1 MNIKLFDVKNFFSTF
16 VIAPWILWVLFGAL
30 LTAFVAQYAILN
42 YHWKQYAFPDERLNR
57 MRQAYIVGAIA
68 FIALMLYAIMNANV

>member
-1 MNIKLFDVKNFFSTF
+1 MNFQLFDLKDLSSTF
-16 VIAPWILWVLFGAL
+16 VVAPWLLWVLFGIL
-30 LTAFVAQYAILN
+30 LTAFVSQYAVLS

-68 FIALMLYAIMNANV
+68 FVALMLYAIMNAYV